1 LRQFGAFRK
10 SNTTRLFLM
19 DTISRENTSYLPVA
33 GVIVGVLALVL
44 AGVAL
49 AKVSSTSK
57 TVAAHTEQLTRMDTL
72 ESEVRTAATASDK
85 ASSAVS
91 ALQRSTQDAFNAVS
105 LELGNVKGEITKL
118 QESAKAPR
126 PAAKGAAA
134 GGAAVAG
141 AGEYV
146 VKAGD
151 TGAKIARA
159 NNVSL
164 PDLIAV
170 NPGVN
175 WSKLKVG
182 DKVKLPKR

>member
-1 LRQFGAFRK
+1 
-10 SNTTRLFLM
+10 M

-49 AKVSSTSK
+49 VKVSSTSK
-57 TVAAHTEQLTRMDTL
+57 TVTAHTEQLTRMDTL
-72 ESEVRTAATASDK
+72 ESEARTAATSSER

-105 LELGNVKGEITKL
+105 LELGNVKGEISKL

-126 PAAKGAAA
+126 PAAAAKGGSGPAT
-134 GGAAVAG
+134 AG

-146 VKAGD
+146 IKSGD